1 MSETI
6 LYSIPALVFLLVAGI
21 VMIVANF
28 VIKHYG
34 PRARALSSRLEE
46 IAQQRSKEDAD
57 RLLKEEFASHSQ
69 FMQWLEARLPEMTAL
84 RGLLIRAGSTRTP
97 NQVIALCSGIAG
109 FTFLAVFFAGA
120 GIVAGLIGALLSG
133 FSPIFFYQQKEKK
146 RRLKFEEQL
155 PEALDFMSRALRA
168 GHGLAIAIGMVGN
181 DMAEPIG
188 PEFKLVFEQ
197 INFDVS
203 FNEALS
209 NLTTRIN
216 SSDLNFF
223 VVAVLIQRETGGNL
237 TELLSTLAKTVRER
251 LKFRGKVQ
259 VLASEGKFSGI
270 LLGSLP
276 FILAGILSLIN
287 PVYMSSL
294 WTSPT
299 GHTMISTGLIMIII
313 GFAWMWKIVQIR
325 V

>member
-1 MSETI
+1 M
-6 LYSIPALVFLLVAGI
+6 
-21 VMIVANF
+21 
-28 VIKHYG
+28 
-34 PRARALSSRLEE
+34 
-46 IAQQRSKEDAD
+46 
-57 RLLKEEFASHSQ
+57 
-69 FMQWLEARLPEMTAL
+69 
-84 RGLLIRAGSTRTP
+84 
-97 NQVIALCSGIAG
+97 
-109 FTFLAVFFAGA
+109 
-120 GIVAGLIGALLSG
+120 
-133 FSPIFFYQQKEKK
+133 
-146 RRLKFEEQL
+146 
-155 PEALDFMSRALRA
+155 
-168 GHGLAIAIGMVGN
+168 
-181 DMAEPIG
+181 
-188 PEFKLVFEQ
+188 
-197 INFDVS
+197 
-203 FNEALS
+203 
-209 NLTTRIN
+209 
-216 SSDLNFF
+216 
-223 VVAVLIQRETGGNL
+223 VAVLIQRETGGNL